1 MVNIDALL
9 NEWAYR
15 CEKGYPDMDSPSD
28 LRVLKTILKEEG
40 IKLPEQQLN
49 LFSDDEMA
57 QMIKKDTGVDI
68 RTIDSKKELE
78 RVFNKISPEVAKKLE
93 IDTPEGKREA
103 LNMVLN
109 KRSKSKILD
118 ILAKKDWHKKIVP
131 QWSKELSGLIE
142 DIPEDDRETF
152 LTYIEDESKQ
162 QIFPKTR
169 DGNFESLLNQTKI
182 NPSIINK
189 IIRFTSQD
197 EKKLGVGMGEVAL
210 AMFFKNIS
218 ASIGA
223 GDLTLNGGE
232 FEIKGF
238 NATLGEKPG
247 DFKVDP
253 DKIKKLGMELE
264 TGKVKLKSG
273 KIQNQTKLVVNGEQF
288 EPGKLPVLISKLYKN
303 STNKKQFEENLK
315 DILLNDIKL
324 GIGVEARFNK
334 IDFNNIDSIN
344 KNIALMNFIRYATK
358 EGFTH
363 FLTHDYGGSSAA
375 PDNGEYVYVSG
386 TPESMADQLFNS
398 DAYFQGIG
406 INNLRPRIRY
416 KG

>member
-1 MVNIDALL
+1 MVNIDNLV

-15 CEKGYPDMDSPSD
+15 CEKGYPDLDSPSD
-28 LRVLKTILKEEG
+28 LRVLKSILKEQG
-40 IKLPEQQLN
+40 ISLPEQQLS
-49 LFSDDEMA
+49 LFSEDEMA

-68 RTIDSKKELE
+68 KMIDNEKELE
-78 RVFNKISPEVAKKLE
+78 RVFDKLSPEVAKKLE
-93 IDTPEGKREA
+93 IDTLDGRREA
-103 LNMVLN
+103 INMVLN

-118 ILAKKDWHKKIVP
+118 ILAKKDWHEKIVP
-131 QWSKELSGLIE
+131 QWSKELAGLVE
-142 DIPEDDRETF
+142 DVPENDRETF

-162 QIFPKTR
+162 QVFPKTR
-169 DGNFESLLNQTKI
+169 DGNFESLLSKTKI
-182 NPSIINK
+182 NPSIINR
-189 IIRFTSQD
+189 IIRFTAQD

-210 AMFFKNIS
+210 AMFFKNVS
-218 ASIGA
+218 ASAGK
-223 GDLTLNGGE
+223 GDLTLNGDE

-247 DFKVDP
+247 DFKVDSN
-253 DKIKKLGMELE
+253 KIKKLGIELK
-264 TGKVKLKSG
+264 TGKVRLKSG
-273 KIQNQTKLVVNGEQF
+273 KLQNQTKLVVDGEQF
-288 EPGKLPVLISKLYKN
+288 EPGKLPTLLSKMYKN
-303 STNKKQFEENLK
+303 STNKEQFEEDLK

-334 IDFNNIDSIN
+334 IDFSDINSIN
-344 KNIALMNFIRYATK
+344 KNIALMNFVRYATK

-363 FLTHDYGGSSAA
+363 FLTHDYGGASAA
-375 PDNGEYVYVSG
+375 PDNGEYVYVFG
-386 TPESMADQLFNS
+386 TPESMADQLFDS

>member
-1 MVNIDALL
+1 MVNIDTLV

-28 LRVLKTILKEEG
+28 LRLLKVILKEQG
-40 IKLPEQQLN
+40 ISLPEQQLS
-49 LFSDDEMA
+49 LFSEDQMV
-57 QMIKKDTGVDI
+57 QMIKKDTGIDI
-68 RTIDSKKELE
+68 RTIDSEKELE
-78 RVFNKISPEVAKKLE
+78 RVFNKISPEVAEKLE
-93 IDTPEGKREA
+93 INTPEGKREA

-109 KRSKSKILD
+109 KRAKSKILD
-118 ILAKKDWHKKIVP
+118 ILAKKDWHAKIVP
-131 QWSKELSGLIE
+131 PWSKELAGLIE

-162 QIFPKTR
+162 QTFPKTR

-182 NPSIINK
+182 NPSIINR

-218 ASIGA
+218 SSTGK

-253 DKIKKLGMELE
+253 NKIKKLGIELE

-273 KIQNQTKLVVNGEQF
+273 KSQNYSRIVVDGEQF
-288 EPGKLPVLISKLYKN
+288 EPGKLPALLSKKYEN
-303 STNKKQFEENLK
+303 STNKEQFEEDLK

-324 GIGVEARFNK
+324 GIGVEARFDK
-334 IDFNNIDSIN
+334 IDFSDINSIN

-363 FLTHDYGGSSAA
+363 FLTHDYGGASAA

-386 TPESMADQLFNS
+386 TPESMADQLFDS

-406 INNLRPRIRY
+406 VTNLRPRIRY

>member
-1 MVNIDALL
+1 MVNIDNLV

-28 LRVLKTILKEEG
+28 LRLLKVILKEQG
-40 IKLPEQQLN
+40 ISLPEQQLS
-49 LFSDDEMA
+49 LFSEDQMV
-57 QMIKKDTGVDI
+57 QMIKKDTGIDI
-68 RTIDSKKELE
+68 RTIDSEKELE
-78 RVFNKISPEVAKKLE
+78 RVFNKISPEVAEKLE
-93 IDTPEGKREA
+93 INTPEGKREA

-109 KRSKSKILD
+109 KRAKSKILD
-118 ILAKKDWHKKIVP
+118 ILAKKDWHAKIVP
-131 QWSKELSGLIE
+131 PWSKELAGLIE

-162 QIFPKTR
+162 QTFPKTR

-182 NPSIINK
+182 NPSIINR

-218 ASIGA
+218 SSTGK

-253 DKIKKLGMELE
+253 NKIKKLGIELE

-273 KIQNQTKLVVNGEQF
+273 KSQNYSRIVVDGEQF
-288 EPGKLPVLISKLYKN
+288 EPGKLPALLSKKYEN
-303 STNKKQFEENLK
+303 STNKEQFEEDLK

-324 GIGVEARFNK
+324 GIGVEARFDK
-334 IDFNNIDSIN
+334 IDFSDINSIN

-363 FLTHDYGGSSAA
+363 FLTHDYGGASAA

-386 TPESMADQLFNS
+386 TPESMADQLFDS

-406 INNLRPRIRY
+406 VTNLRPRIRY

>member
-9 NEWAYR
+9 SEWAYR
-15 CEKGYPDMDSPSD
+15 CKKGYPDLDSPSD
-28 LRVLKTILKEEG
+28 LKILKSILKEQN
-40 IKLPEQQLN
+40 ITLPEQQLS
-49 LFSDDEMA
+49 LFSDEEMA
-57 QMIKKDTGVDI
+57 RLIKKDTGIDI
-68 RTIDSKKELE
+68 RVIDSEKELE
-78 RVFNKISPEVAKKLE
+78 RVFDKISPEVAKKLE
-93 IDTPEGKREA
+93 IDTPGGRREA

-118 ILAKKDWHKKIVP
+118 ILAKKDWHEKIVP
-131 QWSKELSGLIE
+131 QWSKEIAGLIE
-142 DIPEDDRETF
+142 DIPEDDRDTF
-152 LTYIEDESKQ
+152 LKYIEDESKQ
-162 QIFPKTR
+162 QTFPKTR
-169 DGNFESLLNQTKI
+169 DGNFESLLSTTKVS
-182 NPSIINK
+182 PTIINR
-189 IIRFTSQD
+189 IIRFTAQD

-218 ASIGA
+218 AAVAA

-253 DKIKKLGMELE
+253 DKIKKLGIGLE
-264 TGKVKLKSG
+264 IGKVKLKSG
-273 KIQNQTKLVVNGEQF
+273 KIQNQTKLVVDGEQF
-288 EPGKLPVLISKLYKN
+288 EPGKLPILLSKKYKN
-303 STNKKQFEENLK
+303 STDKKQFKEDLK

-324 GIGVEARFNK
+324 GVGVEARIDK
-334 IDFNNIDSIN
+334 IDFDDINSIN

-363 FLTHDYGGSSAA
+363 FLTHDYGGASAA
-375 PDNGEYVYVSG
+375 PDNGEYVYVFG
-386 TPESMADQLFNS
+386 TPESMADQLFDS
-398 DAYFQGIG
+398 GAYFQGIG